1 MDFSPRQVASIS
13 LLVIAGT
20 VIGFLACG
28 DKATEDYG
36 VFDVYGRVVYRPPLF
51 TSSAEFYIYSNG
63 RAVTGAIIMIEDN
76 SIPLI
81 DTSSGYYSLPLQIE
95 IGDTLE
101 YSVSSEFGSLYGNL
115 IIPDTAQIIR
125 PLESDTLLFG
135 SDFSA
140 SWQRASGADGYYSY
154 LEYQGG
160 VVAAVTETYF
170 DTTAVLPGAGFLES
184 GFDRFWLE
192 TLNGSVVRGVT
203 PGGRIF
209 PRGVVGSAAGYREVY
224 IDFAR

>member
-1 MDFSPRQVASIS
+1 MNFPRQQIALIALFAVA
-13 LLVIAGT
+13 VTAF
-20 VIGFLACG
+20 GFLACG

-51 TSSAEFYIYSNG
+51 MSSAEFYVYSNG
-63 RAVTGAIIMIEDN
+63 QAVIDANIMIEDN
-76 SIPLI
+76 IIPLI
-81 DTSSGYYSLPLQIE
+81 DTSSGYYTLPLEIE

-101 YSVSSEFGSLYGNL
+101 YSISSEFGSLYGNL

-125 PLESDTLLFG
+125 PLEEDTLLFG
-135 SDFSA
+135 ADFSA

-160 VVAAVTETYF
+160 FVAAVTETYF
-170 DTTAVLPGAGFLES
+170 DTTATLPGAGFLES

-192 TLNGSVVRGVT
+192 ALNGSVVRGVT
-203 PGGRIF
+203 PDGRIF
-209 PRGVVGSAAGYREVY
+209 PRGVVGCAAGYREVY
-224 IDFAR
+224 IDLAR